1 MLKDQKRKV
10 KRYIPDDLLKIYRD
24 FHQKRFEIQSAIP
37 TVDEVLEVGAH
48 TYGRENLNILF
59 RDSGQKVKIGKFC
72 SIAKDVTIFLG
83 GDHRHDWVTTYPFGH
98 VELDAFGP
106 EQYDGHPSS
115 KGSVVIGND
124 VWIGHGVT
132 IMSGVNI
139 GDGAVIAANSQVLK
153 DIPPYGIAGGNPAK
167 LMWLR
172 FDGDTIA
179 RLLAVQWWDFP
190 TPEIKSIKSQIC
202 QEPTGDTLDALE
214 LLKKK
219 INKSEN

>member
-1 MLKDQKRKV
+1 MLKDQK
-10 KRYIPDDLLKIYRD
+10 KRFKRHIPDDLLRIYRD

-37 TVDEVLEVGAH
+37 TEDEVLEVGAY
-48 TYGRENLNILF
+48 TYGRENLKILF
-59 RDSGQKVKIGKFC
+59 RDSGQKVKFGKFC

-83 GDHRHDWVTTYPFGH
+83 GGHRHDWVTTYPFGH

-106 EQYDGHPSS
+106 EQIDGHPSS
-115 KGSVVIGND
+115 KGSVIIGND
-124 VWIGHGVT
+124 VWIGQGVT
-132 IMSGVNI
+132 IMPGINI
-139 GDGAVIAANSQVLK
+139 GDGAVIAANSHVVN
-153 DIPPYGIAGGNPAK
+153 DIPPYSIVGGNPAR
-167 LMWLR
+167 LIRLR

-179 RLLAVQWWDFP
+179 RLLAIQWWNFP
-190 TPEIKSIKSQIC
+190 TSEIRSIKSRIC